1 MQIQEISG
9 GAGLALAIKKGQALR
24 LVNTFGSQV
33 VDTWALAGA
42 DTSEYLS
49 VEHTRRMLYNL
60 FPKQGDILY
69 SNRRSPMLLLE
80 EDTSPGRHDMLFAC
94 CDKWLYKHYGCAPG
108 HANCRDNFLAAL
120 FAAGYDATYVP
131 NPLNLWMN
139 IPVSESQHVAIEPPV
154 SRPGDHVVLRALMDL
169 VLVFSSCP
177 MDIVP
182 INGEDRTPKSV
193 HLEILSAAKPA
204 PPRKSDP

>member
-1 MQIQEISG
+1 MPIQEISG
-9 GAGLALAIKKGQALR
+9 GAGLALALKKGQAVR

-60 FPKQGDILY
+60 FPKRGDILF

-80 EDTSPGRHDMLFAC
+80 EDTFPGRHDMLFAC
-94 CDKWLYKHYGCAPG
+94 CDKWLYKHYGSPPG
-108 HANCRDNFLAAL
+108 HRNCRDNFLEAL
-120 FAAGYDATYVP
+120 FEAGHDALLVP

-139 IPVSESQHVAIEPPV
+139 IPVSDSEKIGMEPPL
-154 SRPGDHVVLRALMDL
+154 SRPGDHVLLRALMD
-169 VLVFSSCP
+169 VIVIFSACP
-177 MDIVP
+177 MDVTP
-182 INGEDRTPKSV
+182 INGPDRTPKAV
-193 HLEILSAAKPA
+193 HFERMGAKT
-204 PPRKSDP
+204 

>member
-1 MQIQEISG
+1 MPIQEISG
-9 GAGLALAIKKGQALR
+9 GAGLALAIKKGHGAR

-60 FPKQGDILY
+60 FPKQGDILF

-80 EDTSPGRHDMLFAC
+80 EDTFPGRHDMLFAC

-108 HANCRDNFLAAL
+108 HANCRDNFLASL
-120 FAAGYDATYVP
+120 FAAGYDATFVP
-131 NPLNLWMN
+131 NPVNLWMN

-182 INGEDRTPKSV
+182 INGEGRTPKPV

-204 PPRKSDP
+204 PRRKSDH

>member
-1 MQIQEISG
+1 MSIQEIPGST
-9 GAGLALAIKKGQALR
+9 GLAVRLEKGEAIR

-33 VDTWALAGA
+33 VDTWALAAA

-60 FPKQGDILY
+60 FPRRGDVFY
-69 SNRRSPMLLLE
+69 SNRRSKMLLLE

-120 FAAGYDATYVP
+120 FAAGYDATLVP
-131 NPLNLWMN
+131 NPVNLWMN
-139 IPVSESQHVAIEPPV
+139 IPVSDSEHVAIAPPV
-154 SRPGDHVVLRALMDL
+154 SRPGDHVVLRALMD
-169 VLVFSSCP
+169 VVVIFSACP
-177 MDIVP
+177 MDVTP
-182 INGEDRTPKSV
+182 INGPDRTPKAV
-193 HLEILSAAKPA
+193 HLEVV
-204 PPRKSDP
+204 